1 MAAINLKAA
10 AKSAVNSKV
19 NTAIS
24 TVSAKATA
32 SISGK
37 IPGGSLS
44 TNKVGAALLG
54 GAIGGLLDGAKGAAI
69 GGLLGGSGGLGSIQN
84 KLQGLIGDAFELQG
98 LLNEPLKLVER
109 GLADLSGLTGESN
122 SLIQSQIQ
130 ELSEISAF
138 SSFVDSGFKNS
149 FQGNKSGNSAVPNP
163 LRDHSSFN
171 YVITLGIL
179 DAAEYNNPEIYRSN
193 GFKNIILQS
202 SGGGL
207 DKRYQVFEE
216 TGGGASEH
224 AEYYIDDIEFEAIVA
239 PNPNT
244 RVTPG
249 GTMSFTVIEPYSM
262 GNFVQAI
269 IGSAATAGYTSYN
282 QAPFCMMIDFKGW
295 NLDGVSNANFIQRP
309 MYLPVQITNMD
320 FNVTGAGST
329 YQVTAVP
336 MSETGLADN
345 INKIKTPVK
354 ATGLRLHE
362 VLETNDNSVTSAVNR
377 HIEGLEEAGAI
388 ASYDRYI
395 IAFPADRDTLQN
407 ALQKGTVT
415 ESAFTTSPEEQAA
428 QRKAGTADPAL
439 KGSFNPTII
448 TITPPNNTYAILKS
462 FAENTDLMNEIGL
475 SSLNED
481 TNAPGNSS
489 EADVSQVT
497 NPETDLVDTQSEAAQ
512 PADKARDFQFSQ
524 GEQFTSIIEKTV
536 LQSLYAAERSTEGAK
551 NGLNK
556 WFKIDTQVFL
566 DESPIT
572 EAQLGRRPKVYV
584 YSVFPYEVDEAVHIT
599 GDRRA
604 SNTQGLRASAAKT
617 YNYIYSGKN
626 EDVLSFDLNFNQ
638 AFLMTANSD
647 FGMSSGSSRDPDA
660 GANAAAQDNGESGVA
675 AALPDGK
682 GTTDDPAGEL
692 GLDSKLDLDAGG
704 HSTDVRR
711 KIAEMF
717 HHQVTNIP
725 SDMVQAE
732 MEIMGDPYF
741 IPQETGNYVARR
753 GALPSI
759 TEDGTMAYQT
769 GPVFAIVNFRSP
781 FDYQIRGATMEFP
794 QIVPGFSGLF
804 SIWAVTNRF
813 SSGKFTQIL
822 KMTRRRGQD
831 DESVHGNSGSI
842 LPENSANPNPTTT
855 QSDGTVGGQRPGI
868 DCFPAPTNDDIRKI
882 NPAIGADVAAQ
893 ATSALKD
900 LEDAAQQV
908 TAEFKTAIEGVDF
921 GVAKLP
927 DLTKII
933 PGAIQSAISDAA
945 FGAIA
950 SKVGGVGGLA
960 LGSLA
965 SDAIGGIGAAAAGG
979 YGQTSLQAGLATGQ
993 KATNAVTA
1001 SRAANEKIA
1010 SVSGAA
1016 KAKASSLLGGPI

>member
-1 MAAINLKAA
+1 MAFNLGASL
-10 AKSAVNSKV
+10 KSSLQSSIV
-19 NTAIS
+19 S

-171 YVITLGIL
+171 YVITLGVL

-362 VLETNDNSVTSAVNR
+362 VLETNDTSVTAGINS
-377 HIEGLEEAGAI
+377 HIEALEESGAL
-388 ASYDRYI
+388 SKYDRYI
-395 IAFPADRDTLQN
+395 IAFPKDRATLVN
-407 ALQKGTVT
+407 ALKSKKIE
-415 ESAFTTSPEEQAA
+415 ESAC
-428 QRKAGTADPAL
+428 
-439 KGSFNPTII
+439 
-448 TITPPNNTYAILKS
+448 TY
-462 FAENTDLMNEIGL
+462 
-475 SSLNED
+475 
-481 TNAPGNSS
+481 
-489 EADVSQVT
+489 
-497 NPETDLVDTQSEAAQ
+497 
-512 PADKARDFQFSQ
+512 
-524 GEQFTSIIEKTV
+524 
-536 LQSLYAAERSTEGAK
+536 
-551 NGLNK
+551 
-556 WFKIDTQVFL
+556 
-566 DESPIT
+566 
-572 EAQLGRRPKVYV
+572 
-584 YSVFPYEVDEAVHIT
+584 
-599 GDRRA
+599 
-604 SNTQGLRASAAKT
+604 
-617 YNYIYSGKN
+617 
-626 EDVLSFDLNFNQ
+626 
-638 AFLMTANSD
+638 
-647 FGMSSGSSRDPDA
+647 
-660 GANAAAQDNGESGVA
+660 
-675 AALPDGK
+675 
-682 GTTDDPAGEL
+682 
-692 GLDSKLDLDAGG
+692 
-704 HSTDVRR
+704 
-711 KIAEMF
+711 
-717 HHQVTNIP
+717 
-725 SDMVQAE
+725 
-732 MEIMGDPYF
+732 
-741 IPQETGNYVARR
+741 
-753 GALPSI
+753 
-759 TEDGTMAYQT
+759 
-769 GPVFAIVNFRSP
+769 
-781 FDYQIRGATMEFP
+781 
-794 QIVPGFSGLF
+794 
-804 SIWAVTNRF
+804 
-813 SSGKFTQIL
+813 
-822 KMTRRRGQD
+822 
-831 DESVHGNSGSI
+831 
-842 LPENSANPNPTTT
+842 
-855 QSDGTVGGQRPGI
+855 
-868 DCFPAPTNDDIRKI
+868 
-882 NPAIGADVAAQ
+882 
-893 ATSALKD
+893 
-900 LEDAAQQV
+900 
-908 TAEFKTAIEGVDF
+908 
-921 GVAKLP
+921 
-927 DLTKII
+927 
-933 PGAIQSAISDAA
+933 
-945 FGAIA
+945 
-950 SKVGGVGGLA
+950 
-960 LGSLA
+960 
-965 SDAIGGIGAAAAGG
+965 
-979 YGQTSLQAGLATGQ
+979 
-993 KATNAVTA
+993 
-1001 SRAANEKIA
+1001 
-1010 SVSGAA
+1010 
-1016 KAKASSLLGGPI
+1016 